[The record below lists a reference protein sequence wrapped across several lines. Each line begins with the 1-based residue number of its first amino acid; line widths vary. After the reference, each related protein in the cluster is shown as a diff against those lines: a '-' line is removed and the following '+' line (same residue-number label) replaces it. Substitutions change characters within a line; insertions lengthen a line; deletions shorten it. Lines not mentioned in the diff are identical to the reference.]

1 MKAAMLKDNSQKIKI
16 KKKAWRIPTSS
27 ASRSTGQVITTV
39 LLYKVRVMLIA
50 GYTVI
55 RIG

>member
-1 MKAAMLKDNSQKIKI
+1 MKTAVLKNNSQKIKI

>member
-1 MKAAMLKDNSQKIKI
+1 MKAAMLKNNSEKTKI

-27 ASRSTGQVITTV
+27 ASRSTGQVIKIV
-39 LLYKVRVMLIA
+39 FIYKVRVVLIA